1 MYSSSPS
8 ITATGSSSRI
18 AAARSPFA
26 SAGVAGVTS
35 FHPGSVHVV
44 GFARLGVLGRELQRR
59 PRGAAED
66 DGHRKPCPLVM
77 YSILAALLM
86 TWSRARN
93 EKLKVMNSQIG
104 RSPVIAAPT
113 QSPVKPSS
121 LIGESTTRRSPYRS
135 SIPRET
141 L

>member
-1 MYSSSPS
+1 MG
-8 ITATGSSSRI
+8 TET
-18 AAARSPFA
+18 
-26 SAGVAGVTS
+26 
-35 FHPGSVHVV
+35 
-44 GFARLGVLGRELQRR
+44 
-59 PRGAAED
+59 
-66 DGHRKPCPLVM
+66 CPLVM
-77 YSILAALLM
+77 YSILAAPLM
-86 TWSRARN
+86 TWSSARI

-113 QSPVKPSS
+113 HSPVKPSS